1 MVELRLTLLGKPLV
15 TRDGVALAHWARQK
29 AFALLAYLVVTRRP
43 HPRGALADLLW
54 PDDDESA
61 ARSNLRKVVAE
72 LHDLI
77 PSHLTITRTEV
88 AFNRESP
95 YWLDVEVFERDI
107 VLAPCQHKPSG
118 SNRSFSWE
126 QAEALAAATELYRG
140 DFLQGLEVHAA
151 SPFEEWVLTEQRHMR
166 ELALRG
172 LEALAEHQV
181 AQAQPVLAFATLDRL
196 LALDTAHEGACRHK
210 MWLLAAAQQRTAALR
225 QYEECRRAL
234 QALDAEPDRET
245 EALHRLIRSGA
256 ELAPARAP
264 STPTPGQVLYAP
276 LAPLFGRDSELSLIR
291 ERLQDPACRLL
302 TLVGPG
308 GVGKTHLAL
317 HLAAQL
323 QAGDAGTTAPPQCAF
338 ADGVYVVRLA
348 SEPTVEAILP
358 AIARAL
364 GLPAI
369 EGAHPAQRIAKHLF
383 GRSLLLVI
391 DGFEYLRDG
400 AGLLVNLLESAP
412 GLKILVTSRARLHLQ
427 AEHLFRV
434 AGLSC
439 PQLQADAPGCG
450 AEAPAVQLFLW
461 SARRFRPD
469 LDVSP
474 DEIEHIG
481 RICRLVQGLP
491 LAIVLAASWAEMLS
505 PAQIAEQLE
514 GESSVALDFLQ
525 ANEHDL
531 PTGQRSMRAVLDRS
545 WQLLAPRERQTLLSL
560 AVFRGN
566 FSPAAAEFVAGASL
580 RDLHE
585 LLDCSLLQETSP
597 GRYMLHKLLRQYAEE
612 KLNADPG
619 AAEGTRDRHSA
630 NFIAALEWAGED
642 PQWPGRQAAMTEM
655 HL

>member
-88 AFNRESP
+88 AFNRESS
-95 YWLDVEVFERDI
+95 YWLDVEVFERGM
-107 VLAPCQHKPSG
+107 VLAPCQQKPSG
-118 SNRSFSWE
+118 RDGSFSWE
-126 QAEALAAATELYRG
+126 QVETLAAATELYRG
-140 DFLQGLEVHAA
+140 DFLQGLKVHMA

-196 LALDTAHEGACRHK
+196 LALEPAHEGACRHK

-234 QALDAEPDRET
+234 QALDAEPERET
-245 EALHRLIRSGA
+245 EALYRLIRSGA

-264 STPTPGQVLYAP
+264 STPAHGQVLYAP
-276 LAPLFGRDSELSLIR
+276 LAPLFSRDAELSWIR
-291 ERLQDPACRLL
+291 KRLQDPACRLL

-323 QAGDAGTTAPPQCAF
+323 QAGDRGTPSPVSAF

-348 SEPTVEAILP
+348 SEPTVAAILP
-358 AIARAL
+358 AIAQAL
-364 GLPAI
+364 DLPAF

-383 GRSLLLVI
+383 GKHLLLVI
-391 DGFEYLRDG
+391 DGFEHLRDG
-400 AGLLVNLLESAP
+400 AGLLVSLLERAP
-412 GLKILVTSRARLHLQ
+412 GLKILVTSRARLHLR

-439 PQLQADAPGCG
+439 PQYQADAPGCG

-461 SARRFRPD
+461 SARRLRPD

-474 DEIEHIG
+474 DELEHIG

-531 PTGQRSMRAVLDRS
+531 PAGQRSMRAVFDRS
-545 WQLLAPRERQTLLSL
+545 WQLLAPRERQTLLAL
-560 AVFRGN
+560 AVLRGS
-566 FSPAAAEFVAGASL
+566 FSPAAAELVAGASL
-580 RDLHE
+580 RDLRE

-597 GRYMLHKLLRQYAEE
+597 GCYMLHKLLRQYAEE
-612 KLNADPG
+612 KLSADLN
-619 AAEGTRDRHSA
+619 AAEEARDRHSA
-630 NFIAALEWAGED
+630 NFTAALEWAGED